1 MEITHTV
8 LFWKQKSP
16 FYGILNRQLI
26 APWSLVPGTIP
37 GWTSFSH
44 CREMSLHSN
53 PVTHSISILIESMFL
68 SVSNGSH
75 KLQFNLGKFADFVFQ
90 GSGTGSFNWTSVAEA
105 AKAIPES
112 FNLVNPPMRGLF
124 SSNIPNLLL
133 RRLILD
139 ISRYFYNTPCFSRPK
154 LVGNSLSWCVIPIWR
169 KAQC

>member
-1 MEITHTV
+1 
-8 LFWKQKSP
+8 
-16 FYGILNRQLI
+16 
-26 APWSLVPGTIP
+26 
-37 GWTSFSH
+37 
-44 CREMSLHSN
+44 MSLHSN

-154 LVGNSLSWCVIPIWR
+154 LVGNSLSCTKSRGLLAPLSSRSASDGRNGIDE
-169 KAQC
+169 QLDF